1 MTEDWFTDALREQI
15 GRDEPPLGITARQAI
30 AAGRRKRR
38 AEMLRM
44 ATAAMGAGVVLF
56 GATFYFEPFGG
67 GPAAGSCDT
76 AVPTNAPTPLPTGS
90 EFPFGDDLPG
100 VAPSGDVGYSPAP
113 TDLPSESVQ
122 PQQPDY
128 PESLS
133 PEQLDR
139 FTCAVR
145 RSVVAALPDT
155 TFAQLRDESW
165 SGPPPLTV
173 GTSTR
178 LNGTAAVLAGAATTD
193 RLGQG
198 SIVIEANHVEL
209 RPEADRCTTGS
220 LCSLRTGPH
229 GEVIE
234 VYPTTGDGGMIGY
247 VLYVYTGQ
255 TAVVARTHNTPDVEG
270 RWPVSRPTPP
280 VTLDQLITIACDPD
294 LVLWP

>member
-15 GRDEPPLGITARQAI
+15 GRAEPPLGITARQAI

-56 GATFYFEPFGG
+56 GAAFYFDPSGG
-67 GPAAGSCDT
+67 GPAAGLCDT
-76 AVPTNAPTPLPTGS
+76 TVPTNAPTPLPAGS
-90 EFPFGDDLPG
+90 DFPRGDDVPYVG
-100 VAPSGDVGYSPAP
+100 PSVPADDGQYP
-113 TDLPSESVQ
+113 TDMPTESI
-122 PQQPDY
+122 PAEDPNN
-128 PESLS
+128 
-133 PEQLDR
+133 PEQLPADQLDL

-155 TFAQLRDESW
+155 TFAPLRDAYW
-165 SGPPPLTV
+165 TGPPPLTA
-173 GTSTR
+173 GASTTF
-178 LNGTAAVLAGAATTD
+178 NGVAGVLAGAATTD
-193 RLGQG
+193 RLGRG
-198 SIVIEANHVEL
+198 SIVIEAGHVEL

-234 VYPTTGDGGMIGY
+234 VYQTTGSGGMIGY

-255 TAVVARTHNTPDVEG
+255 TAVVARTHNTPDAEG

-280 VTLDQLITIACDPD
+280 VTLEQLITIACDPD